1 MVQKKR
7 NFKALV
13 LNRNEEKFLIIP
25 VKLRNHPLVLFPG
38 FRNFFIG
45 SILVAVAAR
54 YFAIAIAWWLISQTG
69 DNGENLGILM
79 AMQALPI
86 FMLSPFVGPLIDR
99 YNKKSCIMLGV
110 LMQLSFLAVIVWLME
125 YGKLSFPA
133 LAALSFAMSCFMPQ
147 VEGSVSTAVAK
158 LVDEERL
165 PSAVALQ
172 SSIIEFSNIIAAVLS
187 TAVIAAAGILE
198 ALYLNLAL
206 YVGGIVFLFL
216 INVDLSAEPGN
227 AAGEG
232 DYRQELKRG
241 LAYIWNYRE
250 LRWFGVVY
258 ACSAFFIL
266 PIFIMIPLL
275 VKNVLYESVTWVAVL
290 ETSFSV
296 GAVAMTVGMSFR
308 HQYRNF
314 YRNYAAVLALTAIA
328 MIASGTGAH
337 SYLVAGSMVVLGAM
351 FAAMLALSN
360 MLFQLTV
367 PQDLKGRFFGLVTT
381 VIAGTAPLSYMFVGF
396 VSDWL
401 GINQVMTVSGTGLLL
416 LTGSVLFIPRLRQH
430 IGYEDDMG

>member
-1 MVQKKR
+1 MTLPDQ
-7 NFKALV
+7 
-13 LNRNEEKFLIIP
+13 
-25 VKLRNHPLVLFPG
+25 LRNHPLVLFPG

-45 SILVAVAAR
+45 SILAAVAAR
-54 YFAIAIAWWLISQTG
+54 YFAIAIAWWLISQAG
-69 DNGENLGILM
+69 DNGEKLGILM
-79 AMQALPI
+79 AMEALPI
-86 FMLSPFVGPLIDR
+86 FLLSPFVGPLIDR
-99 YNKKSCIMLGV
+99 YNKKSCILLGV
-110 LMQLSFLAVIVWLME
+110 FMQFSFLALIVWLLA
-125 YGKLSFPA
+125 YDKLSFPA
-133 LAALSFAMSCFMPQ
+133 LVALSFAMCCFMPQ
-147 VEGSVSTAVAK
+147 VEGSISAAVAK
-158 LVDEERL
+158 LVDDEHL

-206 YVGGIVFLFL
+206 YVGGILFLFL

-227 AAGEG
+227 AAGKS
-232 DYRQELKRG
+232 DYLKELKRG
-241 LAYIWNYRE
+241 LAYIWNYQE
-250 LRWFGVVY
+250 LRLFGVVY
-258 ACSAFFIL
+258 GCSAFFIL

-275 VKNVLYESVTWVAVL
+275 VKNVLYETVTWVAVL
-290 ETSFSV
+290 ETSFSI
-296 GAVAMTVGMSFR
+296 GAVAMTAGLSFR

-314 YRNYAAVLALTAIA
+314 YSKYAAVLALTAIA
-328 MIASGTGAH
+328 MIVSGTGAH
-337 SYLVAGSMVVLGAM
+337 PYLVTGSMVIMGAM

-360 MLFQLTV
+360 TLFQLTV

-396 VSDWL
+396 ISDWL
-401 GINQVMTVSGTGLLL
+401 GINWVMTVSGTGLLL